1 MEESQDIDR
10 PEEQAAPPP
19 PPPPDDTDH
28 GLVARAHRVLTG
40 VLLSVMAVE
49 FVLLVMERQWQN
61 AALVWVI
68 FGIILVPVVL
78 RRRFSFVIPAEFQ
91 ILVVLFTFAT
101 LFLGSIREFYE
112 LYWWWD
118 SVLHFSSGLLLG
130 IFGFLIVYVMNENER
145 VEIYFPPKFAALF
158 AFLFAVA
165 AGALWEIFEFL
176 VDQTTGMQMQRP
188 VPGDPSGLTDTMSD
202 LIIDAIGAALISL
215 FGWWFMHRGQRTF
228 IHALV
233 EKFAARNR
241 HWLKPG
247 GIRRRR

>member
-1 MEESQDIDR
+1 VDTQNEGS
-10 PEEQAAPPP
+10 AAPVAAPA
-19 PPPPDDTDH
+19 PDDTDH
-28 GLVARAHRVLTG
+28 GLIARAHRVLT
-40 VLLSVMAVE
+40 VLLLTVMAVE
-49 FVLLVMERQWQN
+49 FVFLVIEQQWQN
-61 AALVWVI
+61 AALVLVI
-68 FGIILVPVVL
+68 AGIVLVPVVL
-78 RRRFSFVIPAEFQ
+78 KHRFSFVIPAEFQ

-112 LYWWWD
+112 IYWWWD
-118 SVLHFSSGLLLG
+118 SLLHFSSGLLLG

-165 AGALWEIFEFL
+165 AGALWEIFEFA

-202 LIIDAIGAALISL
+202 LIIDAIGASLISL

-228 IHALV
+228 INALTQ
-233 EKFAARNR
+233 KFGERNR
-241 HWLKPG
+241 HWLKPTG
-247 GIRRRR
+247 LGKR